1 MAITIKMKKI
11 TLAIPAAAA
20 EMPPNP
26 KIPAIIA
33 MTIQIKNTL
42 NIIAVFKKL
51 NIGFKYI

>member
-42 NIIAVFKKL
+42 NIIAVFK
-51 NIGFKYI
+51 N